1 MDNNFKKDDK
11 KGGNRQPLILFILF
25 TLIAVFITS
34 MIYSSASRT
43 ASEEIR
49 YSTFLDLV
57 EDNQVKSVVFADDKV
72 NITLIADTTFTG
84 EKSLDQASEKA
95 QEKRAQECLD
105 RVNLTDAQLKYPA
118 ELSGGM
124 QKRAA
129 IARAISMQPSFSSA
143 TTRPTTATS
152 LARR

>member
-84 EKSLDQASEKA
+84 EE
-95 QEKRAQECLD
+95 
-105 RVNLTDAQLKYPA
+105 PG
-118 ELSGGM
+118 SG
-124 QKRAA
+124 
-129 IARAISMQPSFSSA
+129 F
-143 TTRPTTATS
+143 
-152 LARR
+152 